1 MKEDRQM
8 NKTTINHGK
17 IVLLVALTLI
27 LLSSLL
33 TSCSWFSKETKPVVT
48 AVVTPPPPAIEPDLP
63 YREVNF
69 NYPVSKV
76 INPKIYVYKTKRRLL
91 VVENDI
97 LIREFRIGLGPRPA
111 GDKQQQGDGRTPEG
125 EFYVCVKK
133 PNSAFYKSLGLSYP
147 APRHAERAL
156 VAGNISHEQFA
167 RIVHAI
173 ENKSRP
179 PWDTKLGGQ
188 IFIHGG
194 GAEADWT
201 RGCVAMYNSS
211 MDELFEMVHLGTTV
225 TVLP

>member
-8 NKTTINHGK
+8 NKTTIYHGK
-17 IVLLVALTLI
+17 TILLVALTLI

-33 TSCSWFSKETKPVVT
+33 TSCSWFSKETKPTVT
-48 AVVTPPPPAIEPDLP
+48 AVVTPPPVIEPDLP
-63 YREVNF
+63 YREVNL

-76 INPKIYVYKTKRRLL
+76 VNPKIYVYKNKRRLL

-194 GAEADWT
+194 GAQGDWT
-201 RGCVAMYNSS
+201 RGCVAIYN
-211 MDELFEMVHLGTTV
+211 
-225 TVLP
+225 